1 MFHPHL
7 SSFLFFKVMVNYYYF
22 LGNLQIAYAGRDR
35 GPLCR
40 ILDFLFLCPCRFI
53 DLFSRVKEDKSG
65 DLYGPREYSTAK

>member
-1 MFHPHL
+1 ML
-7 SSFLFFKVMVNYYYF
+7 D
-22 LGNLQIAYAGRDR
+22 GDR